1 MDENLLKP
9 QISVILPAYN
19 AERYLHEAIDSI
31 LNQTCTNFEL
41 IILNDGS
48 TDRTEE
54 IILSYSDPR
63 IRYIKNEQNLKLIK
77 TLNKGIELARG
88 KYIAR
93 MDADDISLPDRFQVE
108 YDFMERNPD
117 ISVCSSKIY
126 HLLSSN
132 KIVKGHYYPCESPV
146 ACCFCS
152 IFRTPLSH
160 PASFFRAEVLRKY
173 GYDTSDDALHIEA
186 FVLWGNLALAN
197 EKMAVINDRLLYYR
211 DNDQSI
217 CHSYSDLQIANHKKR
232 VRYMLATMLGINIS
246 DRILN
251 AMYDLSPIKD
261 MHDLKHALSVINES
275 KKKFI
280 VKNKLTQRQTTDV
293 SKTAKRIKI
302 GTLMNSF
309 RVVNGWKRIS
319 VILLILQVLIKQ
331 K

>member
-1 MDENLLKP
+1 MNENLLRP

-19 AERYLHEAIDSI
+19 AEKYLHEAIDSI
-31 LNQTCTNFEL
+31 LNQTYTNFEL

-48 TDRTEE
+48 TDKTEE

-63 IRYIKNEQNLKLIK
+63 IRYIKNEQNIRLIR

-93 MDADDISLPDRFQVE
+93 MDADDISLPNRFQVE

-126 HLLSSN
+126 HLFSSN
-132 KIVKGHYYPCESPV
+132 KIVKGHYYPCESPI

-160 PASFFRAEVLRKY
+160 PASFFRAEILKKY
-173 GYDTSDDALHIEA
+173 RYDTSDGALHIEA

-197 EKMAVINDRLLYYR
+197 EKMAVINERLLYYR

-217 CHSYSDLQIANHKKR
+217 CHSYTGLQIANHKKR
-232 VRYMLATMLGINIS
+232 VRYMLKTMLDINIS

-251 AMYDLSPIKD
+251 VMYDLSVTKGL
-261 MHDLKHALSVINES
+261 HDLKQSLSVINES

-280 VKNKLTQRQTTDV
+280 MKNELTKRQKTDV

-309 RVVNGWKRIS
+309 RFVSWWKRIF
-319 VILLILQVLIKQ
+319 VILLILQILIKQ